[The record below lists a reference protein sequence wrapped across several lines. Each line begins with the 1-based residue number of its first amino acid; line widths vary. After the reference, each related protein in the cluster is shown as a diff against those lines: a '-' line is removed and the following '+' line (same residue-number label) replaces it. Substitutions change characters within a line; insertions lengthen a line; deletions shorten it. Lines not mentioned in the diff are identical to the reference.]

1 MKQILLMITV
11 VAALATS
18 CKKTEEVAPSAPSIA
33 SVTPASLALKLG
45 ETGTVTLEV
54 SAAGK
59 LKDVTASV
67 AEGEG
72 TVEVTEITGKGE
84 TSGTATISYTSPLV
98 AGTYVISVVVSD
110 ELGKTTSQ
118 EITAITDEFP
128 PETIEE
134 GSVEGTW
141 QAGKTYIINGNV
153 TVEKGK
159 TLTIEEGVTV
169 IVAGDGGQGSSPS
182 FLVNGNLYVYGTAD
196 NQVTFTAEEANRTE
210 ANIFKGLWGGI
221 QATEDCAEMVLL
233 YTNIEYAGSP
243 AEAGSP
249 GVESGVYD
257 EGEPQYGLL
266 FGNTAGTFVMMNS
279 RIAYTLDDGMRI
291 LGGKVLLAYNYFEF
305 TGETGGESV
314 NIKSGTVGNAC
325 FNTVFESATNGI
337 KWSNS
342 GDRSPQTNMSVYNN
356 TMVNSGWRRT
366 KTGRG
371 GSVNIEKAA
380 RGNIYNNL
388 IVNCKFG
395 VRVVGDDPED
405 PGDGADY
412 NNTKVGYSYYY
423 GATDLVTAQFYPE
436 VGILTA
442 GDKETDNDDVTNTDP
457 AFVNHTVTG
466 FDPAFAGDPTNATF
480 ADVDLALSA
489 SSPAATG
496 GNTSEVRYS
505 GETTISADGKTYDI
519 PSAAAY
525 FGSKLSN

>member
-1 MKQILLMITV
+1 MIAV

-18 CKKTEEVAPSAPSIA
+18 CKETEVAPSAPSIA
-33 SVTPASLALKLG
+33 SVTPASLSLNLG
-45 ETGTVTLEV
+45 EEGTVALEI

-72 TVEVTEITGKGE
+72 SVEVTEFTGKGE
-84 TSGTATISYTSPLV
+84 TSGTATLTYTSPLV

-141 QAGKTYIINGNV
+141 QAGKSYIINGNV
-153 TVEKGK
+153 TIDEGK
-159 TLTIEEGVTV
+159 SLTIEEGVT
-169 IVAGDGGQGSSPS
+169 IIINGNGEQGSSPS
-182 FLVNGNLYVYGTAD
+182 FLVEGNLYVHGTAD
-196 NQVTFTAEEANRTE
+196 NPVFFTVEESKRTE

-221 QATEDCAEMVLL
+221 QATETCKEMVLQH
-233 YTNIEYAGSP
+233 TNIEFAGSP

-249 GVESGVYD
+249 GVENGVYD
-257 EGEPQYGLL
+257 EGEPQYGIL
-266 FGNTAGTFVMMNS
+266 FGNTDGTFVMMNS

-291 LGGKVLLAYNYFEF
+291 LGGKVLLAYNYYEL
-305 TGETGGESV
+305 TGETGGEAV
-314 NIKSGTVGNAC
+314 NIKSGTIGNAC
-325 FNTVFESATNGI
+325 FNTVYESATNGI

-366 KTGRG
+366 KSGRG
-371 GSVNIEKAA
+371 ASVNIEKAA

-388 IVNCKFG
+388 IVNCKYG
-395 VRVVGDDPED
+395 VRVVGDDPAD

-412 NNTKVGYSYYY
+412 DNTEVGYSYYY
-423 GATDLVTAQFYPE
+423 GAADTVINQFYPE
-436 VGILTA
+436 VGVLQA
-442 GDKETDNDDVTNTDP
+442 GDKETGMDDITNTDP
-457 AFVNHTVTG
+457 AFVNYDVTI
-466 FDPAFAGDPTNATF
+466 FNADNSADPSLAKFKGST
-480 ADVDLALSA
+480 DLTLTG

-496 GNTSEVRYS
+496 GNTAEIRYNSESSITVN
-505 GETTISADGKTYDI
+505 GKTYDI
-519 PSAAAY
+519 PAAAAY
-525 FGSKLSN
+525 FGSKLAN